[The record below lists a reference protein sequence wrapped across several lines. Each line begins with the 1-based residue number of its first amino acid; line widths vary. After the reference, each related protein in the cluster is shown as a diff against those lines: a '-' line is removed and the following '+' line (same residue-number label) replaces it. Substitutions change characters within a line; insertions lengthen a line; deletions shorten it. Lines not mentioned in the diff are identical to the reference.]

1 MIDDILTFFVYSW
14 WIIAPIAF
22 VIATII
28 YFYKKLTGKDD
39 RLEADT
45 NDWLTLLIFL
55 AVVVGLYLFLSDYD
69 NEREEKFEA
78 MDRCMEMTE
87 QDTDDF
93 ERCAE
98 EVGLGSQSQFS
109 VGNSQAQSFSRV
121 TLFQLR

>member
-45 NDWLTLLIFL
+45 NDWLALLIFL
-55 AVVVGLYLFLSDYD
+55 AVVVGAYLYLSDYD
-69 NEREEKFEA
+69 NKREQKHKA
-78 MDRCMEMTE
+78 MSECINKTEYDEGDFDRCA
-87 QDTDDF
+87 D
-93 ERCAE
+93 
-98 EVGLGSQSQFS
+98 EVGY
-109 VGNSQAQSFSRV
+109 N
-121 TLFQLR
+121 

>member
-55 AVVVGLYLFLSDYD
+55 AVVVGLYLLLSDYD

-98 EVGLGSQSQFS
+98 EVGLGSQ
-109 VGNSQAQSFSRV
+109 
-121 TLFQLR
+121 